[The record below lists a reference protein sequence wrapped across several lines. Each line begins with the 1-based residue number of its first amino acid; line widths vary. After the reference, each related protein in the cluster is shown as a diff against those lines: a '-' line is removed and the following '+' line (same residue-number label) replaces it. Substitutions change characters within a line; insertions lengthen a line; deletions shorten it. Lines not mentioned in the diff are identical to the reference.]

1 MDPKSGGLT
10 KGWDSNYVGGGFLA
24 YMNMAVMAKYVTGRV
39 LQSKKTKL

>member
-24 YMNMAVMAKYVTGRV
+24 RWTWQ
-39 LQSKKTKL
+39 LWL